1 MAAGIKILSM
11 IMSFVIVSISE
22 ITPWVFSNESAAENS
37 VLLDAA
43 CFDSVLSIPSEEIF
57 AAESVSVT
65 EQVSEVSEP
74 ATEIFAEETTFTVEK
89 AATTASSEAKVTV
102 AEKVSETEVTEAA
115 ETTEPTEESTAET
128 TEEVSDAKNML
139 WPVGINSMVVSGYP
153 AYANGA
159 AHHGID
165 IFVSYGD
172 GRTRDDNGNSLSYGK
187 PFRAAEDGTVV
198 EVYNDGNWNTGFGNY
213 CIVDHGDGTQTLYA
227 HAKTVYVQ
235 VGDYVKQGQTLG
247 EIGDTGNTTA
257 PHLHFEVRVNSS
269 RVNPLNYVVE
279 P

>member
-22 ITPWVFSNESAAENS
+22 ITPWVFSNENAAENS
-37 VLLDAA
+37 VLLDAT

-57 AAESVSVT
+57 AAESVPVN
-65 EQVSEVSEP
+65 EQVSEITEP
-74 ATEIFAEETTFTVEK
+74 ATEIFAEETTFIVEK
-89 AATTASSEAKVTV
+89 AITTV
-102 AEKVSETEVTEAA
+102 APETEVTV
-115 ETTEPTEESTAET
+115 TEEVSEAEETEATEATET
-128 TEEVSDAKNML
+128 TEETTVEEPEEIPEAEGML
-139 WPVGINSMVVSGYP
+139 WPVGISSMVVSGFP

-198 EVYNDGNWNTGFGNY
+198 EVYNDGSKADYIYICVKGNSDQSVVRMFFSTVKGAY
-213 CIVDHGDGTQTLYA
+213 HKQQNAPIESISYSLKEEEVTL
-227 HAKTVYVQ
+227 
-235 VGDYVKQGQTLG
+235 
-247 EIGDTGNTTA
+247 
-257 PHLHFEVRVNSS
+257 
-269 RVNPLNYVVE
+269 
-279 P
+279 

>member
-1 MAAGIKILSM
+1 
-11 IMSFVIVSISE
+11 MSFVIVSISE
-22 ITPWVFSNESAAENS
+22 ITPWVFSNENAAENS
-37 VLLDAA
+37 VILDAT

-57 AAESVSVT
+57 AAEGVSVN
-65 EQVSEVSEP
+65 EQVSEITEP
-74 ATEIFAEETTFTVEK
+74 ATEIFAEETTFMAEK
-89 AATTASSEAKVTV
+89 AITTLAP
-102 AEKVSETEVTEAA
+102 ETEVTV
-115 ETTEPTEESTAET
+115 TEEASEAEETEATEATET
-128 TEEVSDAKNML
+128 TEETTVEEPEEIPEAEGML
-139 WPVGINSMVVSGYP
+139 WPVGISSMVVSGFP

-235 VGDYVKQGQTLG
+235 VGDFVKQGQTLG

-269 RVNPLNYVVE
+269 RVDPLNYVVE

>member
-1 MAAGIKILSM
+1 
-11 IMSFVIVSISE
+11 MSFVIVSISE
-22 ITPWVFSNESAAENS
+22 ITPWVFSNENAAENS
-37 VLLDAA
+37 VLLDAT

-57 AAESVSVT
+57 AAEGVSVT
-65 EQVSEVSEP
+65 EQVSEITEP
-74 ATEIFAEETTFTVEK
+74 ATEIFAEETTFMAEK
-89 AATTASSEAKVTV
+89 AITTV
-102 AEKVSETEVTEAA
+102 APETEVTV
-115 ETTEPTEESTAET
+115 
-128 TEEVSDAKNML
+128 TEEVSEAEETEATEDTEETTVEETEEIPEAEGML
-139 WPVGINSMVVSGYP
+139 WPVGISSMVVSGFP

-235 VGDYVKQGQTLG
+235 VGDFVKQGQTLG

-269 RVNPLNYVVE
+269 RVDPLNYVVE

>member
-22 ITPWVFSNESAAENS
+22 ITPWVFSNENAAENS
-37 VLLDAA
+37 VILDAA
-43 CFDSVLSIPSEEIF
+43 CFDSVLSIPSEELF
-57 AAESVSVT
+57 TVESVPVT
-65 EQVSEVSEP
+65 ESAPEI
-74 ATEIFAEETTFTVEK
+74 ATEILAEETTFSVER
-89 AATTASSEAKVTV
+89 ALTSTAPEA
-102 AEKVSETEVTEAA
+102 EEEITEEITEAEVE
-115 ETTEPTEESTAET
+115 ETTEKETEKSEET
-128 TEEVSDAKNML
+128 NGML
-139 WPVGINSMVVSGYP
+139 WPVGISSMVVSGYP
-153 AYANGA
+153 AYSNGA

-187 PFRAAEDGTVV
+187 PFRSAQSGTVV
-198 EVYNDGNWNTGFGNY
+198 EVYNDGCWNTGFGNY
-213 CIVDHGDGTQTLYA
+213 CLVDHGDGTQTLYA

-235 VGDYVKQGQTLG
+235 EGDFVKQGQTLG

-269 RVNPLNYVVE
+269 RVDPLNYVSE